1 MKRMVTA
8 LVAAG
13 LTTSLV
19 GLSATT
25 AEAGGPVTINKIG
38 TKTVRGDGAA
48 LVRPTVKAARGVRV
62 GTPRMDV
69 YVGRKRVARNLTAAR
84 IKPGT
89 YTIRTRVNYRT
100 PSKKAVYG
108 IRTVAAQ
115 GTTIDPTCTITSTE
129 QVLEPVTDPLF
140 DVLGTVPALGDLV
153 ADLLGGVVGTV
164 VPLYSYTASCSW
176 NGSYHF
182 ALTGYAGGLDVA
194 DQSLL
199 AYGGAD
205 GVPATAPA
213 GRGPGALVG
222 HRFVA
227 TGAAAPV
234 DVRKKVRTGTRTV
247 YSGLRTA
254 RAAQKLVVR
263 RR

>member
-19 GLSATT
+19 GLSATS
-25 AEAGGPVTINKIG
+25 AEAGGAVTIQKIG
-38 TKTVRGDGAA
+38 TKTVRGDGSV
-48 LVRPTVKAARGVRV
+48 LVRPSVKAAPGVRV

-69 YVGRKRVARNLTAAR
+69 YVKGKRVARNLTAAR
-84 IKPGT
+84 MKAGT
-89 YTIRTRVNYRT
+89 YTIRTRVGYRT
-100 PSKKAVYG
+100 PARRAVYG
-108 IRTVAAQ
+108 VRTIAPQ
-115 GTTIDPTCTITSTE
+115 GTVIDPTCTIKSAE
-129 QVLEPVTDPLF
+129 QVLEPGTDPLF
-140 DVLGTVPALGDLV
+140 DALGAIPALGDVL
-153 ADLLGGVVGTV
+153 ADLLGGVVDTV
-164 VPLYSYTASCSW
+164 VPLYAYTASCSW
-176 NGSYHF
+176 KGSYHF
-182 ALTGYAGGLDVA
+182 ALEGYAGGLDVA
-194 DQSLL
+194 DQALV
-199 AYGGAD
+199 AYGGAE
-205 GVPATAPA
+205 GVPATSQVD
-213 GRGPGALVG
+213 RGPAALVG

-247 YSGLRTA
+247 YSGLKTA